1 LRKAEVYDL
10 FQKRKVCWLE
20 FQSSDS
26 QNRFYVAHAFPA
38 QKLRSSVDHSKTMRP
53 ARNIY
58 FYPGLLRFHKMPLER
73 IIQIFQHFFCI
84 SQPDANFLL
93 FQHCYQQLLFH
104 FEYKFQ
110 SKNIRTVSIFYRK
123 LRRLTRTN
131 LRENAEE
138 FGKSRYFTN

>member
-1 LRKAEVYDL
+1 MCDL

-84 SQPDANFLL
+84 SQPDANFFVVPTLL
-93 FQHCYQQLLFH
+93 
-104 FEYKFQ
+104 
-110 SKNIRTVSIFYRK
+110 SATPVS
-123 LRRLTRTN
+123 L
-131 LRENAEE
+131 
-138 FGKSRYFTN
+138 